1 MIHHILINTAKSFIS
16 YLKDKNDFKEKYGG
30 KVFIVFSSRSG
41 SKKVVRNKEVI
52 EEIKDE
58 IERIKKENYQQ

>member
-1 MIHHILINTAKSFIS
+1 MLLNTAINLIN

-30 KVFIVFSSRSG
+30 KVFIVFSSRAG

-52 EEIKDE
+52 VEIKDG
-58 IERIKKENYQQ
+58 IERLKEENYQQ

>member
-1 MIHHILINTAKSFIS
+1 LIHHILINTAISFIS

-41 SKKVVRNKEVI
+41 SKKMIRNKEVVV
-52 EEIKDE
+52 EIKDE
-58 IERIKKENYQQ
+58 IERLKEENYQQ

>member
-1 MIHHILINTAKSFIS
+1 MIHHMLLNTAIS
-16 YLKDKNDFKEKYGG
+16 LIDYLKDKNDFKEKYGG

-52 EEIKDE
+52 VEIKDE
-58 IERIKKENYQQ
+58 IERLKEENYQQ